1 MKSLRSRHIE
11 SKGMFRGFGSAVIVM
26 GTLCILPQM
35 ASAEVRTI
43 RMPEDMCD
51 VLREQPLNQRILEQV
66 RDRADFARVLQY
78 VESTCGEFSGLLI
91 GPTGSIAGGPG
102 GDAST
107 PEGDNGFDLPDP
119 GPGDDEGEGEGEGD
133 GDGGEGPG
141 DDEGDGEG
149 EEPTFP
155 DEELDLALTSA

>member
-51 VLREQPLNQRILEQV
+51 VLREQPLNERILEQV
-66 RDRADFARVLQY
+66 RNRADFARVLQY
-78 VESTCGEFSGLLI
+78 VEDTCGELGGLLI

-102 GDAST
+102 GAATT
-107 PEGDNGFDLPDP
+107 PEGDNGFDIPAP
-119 GPGDDEGEGEGEGD
+119 VPGDDEG
-133 GDGGEGPG
+133 DGGDAGPG
-141 DDEGDGEG
+141 DDEGDGVG

-155 DEELDLALTSA
+155 DEELDLVLERT